1 MSISDSIVS
10 LTSGINSGKIY
21 PQNAPQDTDYPYAV
35 YTFISDVPTDDKDG
49 PSALDTWRLQI
60 SIWGDGATVQTLLA
74 SYRSTLDRYRG
85 SNSGNNIDKI
95 IFAGINDLFSEDS
108 RYTGKAIDF
117 LIRVKL

>member
-1 MSISDSIVS
+1 MSLSASIVS

-21 PQNAPQDTDYPYAV
+21 PQNAPQGTNYPYAV

-49 PSALDTWRLQI
+49 TSDLDTWRLQI
-60 SIWGDGATVQTLLA
+60 SAWGTGAEVEALIA

-85 SNSGNNIDKI
+85 TNSGNVIDKI

-108 RYTGKAIDF
+108 RYLGKAID
-117 LIRVKL
+117 